1 MLKIS
6 LLMSVCDMFLS
17 IYIDKPYHKGYNYI
31 TMIVK
36 NILQSAESYTH
47 DNWVYEDVNVGFS
60 RLYFI
65 IDGEA
70 YYEENGKKRRLKK
83 NHVYLTPI
91 KKPFTLYENPNN
103 KLLHTYSHIVTFPP
117 VRELIEIKVEDDTP
131 LSDAVA
137 LWRKY
142 IAVSDFDL
150 QSGIIQLLLSCVD
163 RQQIDAN
170 SIALRVKNYLD
181 AADTFELDMQKLCR
195 SFGYSREHITRAFT
209 AAYHV
214 TPKQYL
220 NTHRMNLALSELVN
234 GKKIYEVAEEIGF
247 SSQYAF
253 SKAFKKYFGL
263 SPEKYLP
270 TLMLKDIESI
280 I

>member
-1 MLKIS
+1 
-6 LLMSVCDMFLS
+6 
-17 IYIDKPYHKGYNYI
+17 
-31 TMIVK
+31 MIVK

-47 DNWVYEDVNVGFS
+47 DNWIYQDVNVGFS
-60 RLYFI
+60 RLYYI

-70 YYEENGKKRRLKK
+70 YYEENGEKRRLKIG
-83 NHVYLTPI
+83 HVYLTPV
-91 KKPFTLYENPNN
+91 KKPFTLYENPED
-103 KLLHTYSHIVTFPP
+103 KLFHTYSHVVTFPP
-117 VRELIEIKVEDDTP
+117 AQELIEIKVEPDTP
-131 LSDAVA
+131 LSDAVK

-142 IAVSDFDL
+142 ISVSDFDL
-150 QSGIIQLLLSCVD
+150 QSSIIQLLLSCVD
-163 RQQIDAN
+163 RQQNDAN

-181 AADTFELDMQKLCR
+181 ATDTFELDMQKVSR
-195 SFGYSREHITRAFT
+195 TFGYSREHITRAFT

-220 NTHRMNLALSELVN
+220 NTHRMNIALSELVN
-234 GKKIYEVAEEIGF
+234 GKRIYEVAEEVGF

-270 TLMLKDIESI
+270 TLSNIEYETSLI
-280 I
+280 YNKKTPE